1 MNFSYYIYSYIF
13 VFVCFYFDTKN
24 IETKYFG
31 YCGSRLHCDHTY
43 AKSFTKAT
51 NEREVG
57 SFPQEME
64 ENEEEDGSFP
74 QEKRKNQGGNN
85 LICFTCTKSVGSLIR
100 KQQLPSKTGESSGNK
115 QKDTDDSKK
124 DILYARIISLKK
136 NRVLNPKVRLDRIK
150 GLETRQNTS
159 EKTEDEEN

>member
-1 MNFSYYIYSYIF
+1 MNFNYYIYSYIF

-24 IETKYFG
+24 IKTKYFG

-51 NEREVG
+51 NKREVG

-74 QEKRKNQGGNN
+74 QEMEENEEGGR
-85 LICFTCTKSVGSLIR
+85 IVHFTCTKSVGSIIR

-124 DILYARIISLKK
+124 DILYAPIKLLKK
-136 NRVLNPKVRLDRIK
+136 NRALDPRVHLERI
-150 GLETRQNTS
+150 
-159 EKTEDEEN
+159 

>member
-1 MNFSYYIYSYIF
+1 MNFNYYIYSYIF

-24 IETKYFG
+24 IKTKYFG

-43 AKSFTKAT
+43 TKSFTKAT

-57 SFPQEME
+57 SFPQE
-64 ENEEEDGSFP
+64 
-74 QEKRKNQGGNN
+74 KKKNQDGNN
-85 LICFTCTKSVGSLIR
+85 LICFKCTKSVGLLIR
-100 KQQLPSKTGESSGNK
+100 KQQLPSESSGNK
-115 QKDTDDSKK
+115 QKKAFETTDDSETA
-124 DILYARIISLKK
+124 ILFARIISLKK

>member
-57 SFPQEME
+57 SFPQE
-64 ENEEEDGSFP
+64 
-74 QEKRKNQGGNN
+74 KKKNQGGNN

>member
-43 AKSFTKAT
+43 AKSFTEAT
-51 NEREVG
+51 
-57 SFPQEME
+57 
-64 ENEEEDGSFP
+64 NEEEDGSFP
-74 QEKRKNQGGNN
+74 QEMEENQDGNN

-124 DILYARIISLKK
+124 DILFARIISLKK